1 MQIPGGSSPLP
12 SALRAARAYGITPR
26 PPAAAPATP
35 AGMAPSQAEQL
46 RSVLTDEERAY
57 FDQIAALGQITYA
70 RGGHA
75 GLTPDAPRGLRL
87 DVTG

>member
-1 MQIPGGSSPLP
+1 MCI
-12 SALRAARAYGITPR
+12 RDRAYGITPR
-26 PPAAAPATP
+26 LPAAAPATP

>member
-1 MQIPGGSSPLP
+1 MP